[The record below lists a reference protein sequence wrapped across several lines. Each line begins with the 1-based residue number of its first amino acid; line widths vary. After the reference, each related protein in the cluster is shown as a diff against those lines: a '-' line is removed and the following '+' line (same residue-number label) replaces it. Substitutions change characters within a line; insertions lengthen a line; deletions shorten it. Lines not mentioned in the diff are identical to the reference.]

1 MKIRL
6 LSQLPLLKLGP
17 TALIRVHSH
26 ASFSRAFQWCMNRPD
41 RTKIGRRRYP
51 ENQVASPTKW
61 KHRKTP
67 QAPENRDFRDFQ
79 LRKPKMVLNVP

>member
-1 MKIRL
+1 
-6 LSQLPLLKLGP
+6 
-17 TALIRVHSH
+17 
-26 ASFSRAFQWCMNRPD
+26 MNRPD

-67 QAPENRDFRDFQ
+67 QATENRNFRDFG
-79 LRKPKMVLNVP
+79 LWTLKMV